1 MKSDL
6 MATIVPGTLLLA
18 LAAFGGCVIP
28 AASSGGGGYPA
39 NNGGG
44 YPASSGGGYSSAAAP
59 APGESGPPPSSTAA
73 SAPAGPQVVSVTL
86 HNDCPNT
93 VKLFLGDKPK
103 FGSGTNTSLGSNT
116 TTSYQMKA
124 GDMIWITDDSENG
137 VSSTSIG
144 GGSSQSIRIMPSCT
158 GFGPY

>member
-18 LAAFGGCVIP
+18 FAAFGGCVIP

-39 NNGGG
+39 NSGGGG
-44 YPASSGGGYSSAAAP
+44 Y
-59 APGESGPPPSSTAA
+59 A
-73 SAPAGPQVVSVTL
+73 SAPASSSESAPPPGTSTSASSAPAAPQVISVSL

-93 VKLFLGDKPK
+93 VKLFLGEKPK

-116 TTSYQMKA
+116 TTSYQMKP

-144 GGSSQSIRIMPSCT
+144 GGGTFQSIRIMPSCT
-158 GFGPY
+158 GFGPG

>member
-6 MATIVPGTLLLA
+6 VATILPGTLLLA
-18 LAAFGGCVIP
+18 FIGFGGCVIP
-28 AASSGGGGYPA
+28 AGQASSGSTYPSSSGGGGGYPA
-39 NNGGG
+39 AQ
-44 YPASSGGGYSSAAAP
+44 PASASTGESGGESGGGAP
-59 APGESGPPPSSTAA
+59 MA
-73 SAPAGPQVVSVTL
+73 SAPAAPQVVSVTL
-86 HNDCPNT
+86 HNDCPNN
-93 VKLFLGDKPK
+93 VKLFLGEKPK

-116 TTSYQMKA
+116 TTSYQMKP

-137 VSSTSIG
+137 ISSTSIG

>member
-18 LAAFGGCVIP
+18 FAAFGGCVIP

-39 NNGGG
+39 NSGGGG
-44 YPASSGGGYSSAAAP
+44 Y
-59 APGESGPPPSSTAA
+59 A
-73 SAPAGPQVVSVTL
+73 SAPASSNESAPPPGTSASSASNAPAAPQVVSVSL

-93 VKLFLGDKPK
+93 VKLFLGEKPK

-116 TTSYQMKA
+116 TTSYQMKP

-137 VSSTSIG
+137 LSSTSIG
-144 GGSSQSIRIMPSCT
+144 GSGGMQRIRIMPGCT
-158 GFGPY
+158 GFGPG

>member
-1 MKSDL
+1 

-18 LAAFGGCVIP
+18 FAAFGGCVIP
-28 AASSGGGGYPA
+28 AASSGGGGYPS
-39 NNGGG
+39 NSGGGG
-44 YPASSGGGYSSAAAP
+44 YASAPASSGESAPPPGTSSSA
-59 APGESGPPPSSTAA
+59 S
-73 SAPAGPQVVSVTL
+73 SAPAAPQVVSVSL

-93 VKLFLGDKPK
+93 VKLFLGEKPK

-116 TTSYQMKA
+116 TTSYQMKP

-144 GGSSQSIRIMPSCT
+144 GGGTFQSIRIMPSCT
-158 GFGPY
+158 GFGPG

>member
-18 LAAFGGCVIP
+18 FAAFGGCVIP
-28 AASSGGGGYPA
+28 AASSGGGGYPS
-39 NNGGG
+39 NSGGGG
-44 YPASSGGGYSSAAAP
+44 YASAPASSGESAPPPGTSSSA
-59 APGESGPPPSSTAA
+59 S
-73 SAPAGPQVVSVTL
+73 SAPAAPQVVSVSL

-93 VKLFLGDKPK
+93 VKLFLGEKPK

-116 TTSYQMKA
+116 TTSYQMKP

-144 GGSSQSIRIMPSCT
+144 GGGTFQSIRIMPSCT
-158 GFGPY
+158 GFGPG

>member
-18 LAAFGGCVIP
+18 FAAFGGCVIP

-44 YPASSGGGYSSAAAP
+44 Y
-59 APGESGPPPSSTAA
+59 A
-73 SAPAGPQVVSVTL
+73 SAPASSSESAPPPGSASSASSEPAAPQVVSVSL

-93 VKLFLGDKPK
+93 VKLFLGEKPK

-116 TTSYQMKA
+116 TTSYQMKP

-144 GGSSQSIRIMPSCT
+144 GGGTFQSIRIMPSCT
-158 GFGPY
+158 GFGPG

>member
-6 MATIVPGTLLLA
+6 MATILPGTFLLA
-18 LAAFGGCVIP
+18 FAAFGGCVIP

-39 NNGGG
+39 N
-44 YPASSGGGYSSAAAP
+44 SGGGYASAPAASSESAPPPGTSAAA
-59 APGESGPPPSSTAA
+59 
-73 SAPAGPQVVSVTL
+73 APAGPQVVSVTL

-93 VKLFLGDKPK
+93 VKLFLGEKPK

-116 TTSYQMKA
+116 TTSYQMKP

-137 VSSTSIG
+137 LSSTSIG
-144 GGSSQSIRIMPSCT
+144 GGGTSQSIRIMPSCT
-158 GFGPY
+158 GFGPG